1 MTLAG
6 NLMILL
12 DPHALTMTR
21 IAFLGLG
28 AIGTPMAVHLARAYP
43 PLSVWNRTSA
53 RATEFAASH
62 GARAA
67 KTPADAAQDADVV
80 ITCLPTSH
88 EVESLLEGGDGL
100 VSAMRAGT
108 LLLDCTS
115 GDPAVARRTAAR
127 LAERGIDF
135 VDAPVSGGTSGAVAG
150 TLTVM
155 CGGSQKALA
164 TAEPVLQA
172 FAGKIVHCGEIGA
185 GHAVKAVN
193 NALLA
198 VHIWSTAEGLAAL
211 AATGVRPDVALAVI
225 NASSGRSNSSEN
237 LFPSRVLTG
246 AFPRTFRL
254 ALLDKDAG
262 IAAQVARAAKVP
274 SPLLQLAAEMFRM
287 AHNELGEEA
296 DHVEA
301 VRVVERMAG
310 VEIRAAGGPA

>member
-1 MTLAG
+1 
-6 NLMILL
+6 
-12 DPHALTMTR
+12 MTR

-28 AIGTPMAVHLARAYP
+28 AIGTPMAVHLARAFP

-155 CGGSQKALA
+155 CGGSQKAVA
-164 TAEPVLQA
+164 TAGPVLQA
-172 FAGKIVHCGEIGA
+172 FASKIVHCGEIGA

-274 SPLLQLAAEMFRM
+274 SPLLQLAAEMFRL

-310 VEIRAAGGPA
+310 VEIRAAGGSA

>member
-1 MTLAG
+1 
-6 NLMILL
+6 
-12 DPHALTMTR
+12 MTR

-28 AIGTPMAVHLARAYP
+28 AIGTPMAAHLARAFP
-43 PLSVWNRTSA
+43 PLTVWNRTEA
-53 RATEFAASH
+53 RATEFAAKH

-67 KTPADAAQDADVV
+67 KTPADAARDTDVV
-80 ITCLPTSH
+80 VTCLPTSH
-88 EVESLLEGGDGL
+88 EVEELLDGSNGVL
-100 VSAMRAGT
+100 SGMRSGT
-108 LLLDCTS
+108 LLVDCTS
-115 GDPAVARRTAAR
+115 GDPAVARRTAAT
-127 LAERGIDF
+127 LAARGIDF
-135 VDAPVSGGTSGAVAG
+135 VDAPVSGGTIGAASG

-155 CGGSQKALA
+155 CGGSSESVAA
-164 TAEPVLQA
+164 AEPVLRA
-172 FAGKIVHCGEIGA
+172 FAGKIVHCGEVGA

-211 AATGVRPDVALAVI
+211 AATGVQPDVALSVI
-225 NASSGRSNSSEN
+225 NSSSGRSNSSEN
-237 LFPSRVLTG
+237 LFPARVLNG

-274 SPLLQLAAEMFRM
+274 SPLLQLAAEMFRL

-310 VEIRAAGGPA
+310 VEIRAAGGPS

>member
-1 MTLAG
+1 MTLYDI
-6 NLMILL
+6 LMILL
-12 DPHALTMTR
+12 DPHALKMTR

-28 AIGTPMAVHLARAYP
+28 AIGTPMAAHLARAFP
-43 PLSVWNRTSA
+43 PLSVWNRTGA
-53 RATEFAASH
+53 RATEFAAKH
-62 GARAA
+62 GAHAA

-88 EVESLLEGGDGL
+88 EVESLLEGSDGL
-100 VSAMRAGT
+100 LSGMRGGT

-115 GDPAVARRTAAR
+115 GDPAVARSTAAR

-155 CGGSQKALA
+155 CGGSPKAVA

-172 FAGKIVHCGEIGA
+172 FASRIVRCGEIGA

-211 AATGVRPDVALAVI
+211 AATGVDPGVALAVI

-237 LFPSRVLTG
+237 LFPARVLTG

-254 ALLDKDAG
+254 ALLDKDAS

-274 SPLLQLAAEMFRM
+274 SPLLQLAAEMFRL

-310 VEIRAAGGPA
+310 VEIRSAGGSA